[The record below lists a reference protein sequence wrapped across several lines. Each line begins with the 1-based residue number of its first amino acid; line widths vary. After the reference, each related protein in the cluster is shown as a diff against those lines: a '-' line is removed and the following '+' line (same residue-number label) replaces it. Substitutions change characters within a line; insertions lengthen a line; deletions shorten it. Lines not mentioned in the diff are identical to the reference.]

1 MDETRPRT
9 DRTPPG
15 DGDPAGQ
22 GEARPGANGT
32 PLGADETRPGPDRA
46 SRGRL
51 GTPPG
56 ADETPPDTPDTP
68 ASAPAGPPPGVGEP
82 LRPGDPEQLGG
93 HRLLARLGSGGMGQ
107 VYLGRTP
114 GGRLVAVK
122 TVHAHLAGDAHFRAR
137 FRREAAAARAV
148 TGAFTAAVVD
158 ADPDSALPWL
168 ATAYLPGVT
177 LRRTVAVGGPL
188 APAAA
193 LALGGALAEAL
204 RDIHAAGLVHRD
216 LKPSNVLV
224 TGDGPRVIDFGIAR
238 VTDGTHP
245 GLTGTGALIG
255 TPGYMAPEQI
265 AEGTPVTPATDVF
278 ALGAVLAYAASGR
291 APFGAGNAA
300 VLLYRA
306 VHDEPDLDGVPW
318 AAGLRALVA
327 DCLRKEPARRPGPA
341 EILRR
346 TADRAAPLWWRT
358 DPVRTLVG
366 APPQPPTGAPR
377 TPGDKAS
384 GPADPR
390 AQATVPTPDTSTG
403 TPPDPA
409 MNPDPRPAAA
419 TPAATST
426 RPNTDP
432 RIRADTA
439 TRTTTAGGP
448 PSGATPAVPR
458 VPVPL
463 PGERARRLR
472 KLGRR
477 GLLIAGAG
485 GFAGL
490 VAYAAS
496 LPTPDDGPSGPPEWE
511 VRTGGA
517 GPDAPR
523 WTLSAGDGGAVDA
536 LLASGTGVVVHGTRD
551 GYPAVGTV
559 QAHDAAGGRR
569 AWAAKASTS
578 APTAWGVVGGLLT
591 AGDLGTRPL
600 RLRDGRA
607 LPLDPRLPSG
617 PLWFT
622 VSGRTLVGLY
632 EDTGDPAKYLLHA
645 ASLTTGERLWRRTES
660 VRWERA
666 VAFPGGVLLTDP
678 APGAV
683 ARYIGLDD
691 GRNRWTYEEGGRSDG
706 RPGWAVAGAVADDRP
721 ALLDAGGRLVLLDP
735 ARGKRVRERELG
747 LTVSPGTTA
756 FGRVGDAAL
765 LVSGGRLHGIDPA
778 TGALSWGRAT
788 LGLEPN
794 WPRRAGGTRAPV
806 GNGGALVHWSGG
818 RTLECVDPG
827 TGKPRWSAR
836 SVGDGPAA
844 CPPVLVGAVVYAV
857 AGRICEAFRSSDGK
871 PLGSWDTGG
880 TVAELAADR
889 HGWYVRLGRAE
900 VKAYAPART

>member
-1 MDETRPRT
+1 M
-9 DRTPPG
+9 
-15 DGDPAGQ
+15 
-22 GEARPGANGT
+22 
-32 PLGADETRPGPDRA
+32 
-46 SRGRL
+46 
-51 GTPPG
+51 
-56 ADETPPDTPDTP
+56 
-68 ASAPAGPPPGVGEP
+68 
-82 LRPGDPEQLGG
+82 
-93 HRLLARLGSGGMGQ
+93 
-107 VYLGRTP
+107 
-114 GGRLVAVK
+114 
-122 TVHAHLAGDAHFRAR
+122 
-137 FRREAAAARAV
+137 
-148 TGAFTAAVVD
+148 
-158 ADPDSALPWL
+158 
-168 ATAYLPGVT
+168 
-177 LRRTVAVGGPL
+177 
-188 APAAA
+188 

-204 RDIHAAGLVHRD
+204 RAIHAAGLVHRD

-245 GLTGTGALIG
+245 GLTGTGAMIG

-291 APFGAGNAA
+291 APFGAGHAA

-327 DCLRKEPARRPGPA
+327 DCLRKEPARRPDPA

-358 DPVRTLVG
+358 DPVRTQVT
-366 APPQPPTGAPR
+366 APPQPPPSALGTPGHQAGGPVAPPAQAVRPAPDASTAPHPHPADTTATGPR
-377 TPGDKAS
+377 TGTNT
-384 GPADPR
+384 R
-390 AQATVPTPDTSTG
+390 TG
-403 TPPDPA
+403 
-409 MNPDPRPAAA
+409 
-419 TPAATST
+419 
-426 RPNTDP
+426 
-432 RIRADTA
+432 TA

-448 PSGATPAVPR
+448 PSGAAPAVPR
-458 VPVPL
+458 IPVPL
-463 PGERARRLR
+463 PGDRARRLR
-472 KLGRR
+472 TLGRR

-511 VRTGGA
+511 VRSGGA
-517 GPDAPR
+517 GADAPR
-523 WTLSAGDGGAVDA
+523 WTLSAGDGGTVDA
-536 LLASGTGVVVHGTRD
+536 VLASGTGVIVHGTRD
-551 GYPAVGTV
+551 GYPAAGTV

-569 AWAAKASTS
+569 AWAAKASPS

-607 LPLDPRLPSG
+607 LPLDPGLPSD

-632 EDTGDPAKYLLHA
+632 EDTVDPAKYLVHA

-660 VRWERA
+660 VRWEQV

-678 APGAV
+678 APGSV
-683 ARYIGLDD
+683 ARYVGLDD

-706 RPGWAVAGAVADDRP
+706 RPGWAVAGAVADGRP
-721 ALLDAGGRLVLLDP
+721 ALLDAGGRLVLLDV
-735 ARGKRVRERELG
+735 ADGKPVRERQLG

-765 LVSGGRLHGIDPA
+765 LVSGGRLHGVDPV
-778 TGALSWGRAT
+778 TGALSWDRAT

-806 GNGGALVHWSGG
+806 GHGGLLAHWSGG
-818 RTLECVDPG
+818 RTLEGVDLA
-827 TGKPRWSAR
+827 TGERRWAAE
-836 SVGDGPAA
+836 SVGDGPAS

-857 AGRICEAFRSSDGK
+857 AGRICAAFRSSDGR

-889 HGWYVRLGRAE
+889 RGWYVRLGRAQI
-900 VKAYAPART
+900 KSYAPART

>member
-1 MDETRPRT
+1 
-9 DRTPPG
+9 
-15 DGDPAGQ
+15 
-22 GEARPGANGT
+22 
-32 PLGADETRPGPDRA
+32 
-46 SRGRL
+46 
-51 GTPPG
+51 
-56 ADETPPDTPDTP
+56 
-68 ASAPAGPPPGVGEP
+68 
-82 LRPGDPEQLGG
+82 
-93 HRLLARLGSGGMGQ
+93 MGQ
-107 VYLGRTP
+107 VYLGRSP

-158 ADPDSALPWL
+158 ADPDSPLPWL

-188 APAAA
+188 APAAV

-245 GLTGTGALIG
+245 GLTGTGAMIG

-327 DCLRKEPARRPGPA
+327 DCLRKEPARRPAPA

-358 DPVRTLVG
+358 DPVRTLVT
-366 APPQPPTGAPR
+366 APPQPPPPPPG
-377 TPGDKAS
+377 TPGTPGTPGKKEA
-384 GPADPR
+384 GPAAPP
-390 AQATVPTPDTSTG
+390 AQATGQTTGQTPDASTASAPAPGPHPADTTTTS
-403 TPPDPA
+403 
-409 MNPDPRPAAA
+409 
-419 TPAATST
+419 TPAATNTGPRSSPKTSANT
-426 RPNTDP
+426 RTG
-432 RIRADTA
+432 TA
-439 TRTTTAGGP
+439 TRTTTAGAP
-448 PSGATPAVPR
+448 SSGATPAVPR

-463 PGERARRLR
+463 PGDRARRLR
-472 KLGRR
+472 TLGRR

-511 VRTGGA
+511 VRSGGA
-517 GPDAPR
+517 GPDSPR
-523 WTLSAGDGGAVDA
+523 WTLSAGDGGTVDA
-536 LLASGTGVVVHGTRD
+536 VLASGTGVIVHGTRD
-551 GYPAVGTV
+551 VYPAVGTV

-607 LPLDPRLPSG
+607 LPLDPGLPSV

-632 EDTGDPAKYLLHA
+632 EDTADPAKYLVHA

-660 VRWERA
+660 VRWEQV

-678 APGAV
+678 APGSV

-691 GRNRWTYEEGGRSDG
+691 GRNRWTYEEGGRSNG
-706 RPGWAVAGAVADDRP
+706 RPGWAVAGAVADGRP
-721 ALLDAGGRLVLLDP
+721 ALLDAAGRLVLLDVADGEP
-735 ARGKRVRERELG
+735 VRERELG

-765 LVSGGRLHGIDPA
+765 LVSGGRLHGVDPA
-778 TGALSWGRAT
+778 TGALSWDRAT

-806 GNGGALVHWSGG
+806 GHGGLLVHWSGG
-818 RTLECVDPG
+818 RTLECVDPA
-827 TGKPRWSAR
+827 TGKVRWFAE
-836 SVGDGPAA
+836 SVGDGPAS

-857 AGRICEAFRSSDGK
+857 AGRICEAFRNSDGK

-889 HGWYVRLGRAE
+889 RGWYVRLGRAQ
-900 VKAYAPART
+900 VKAYAPRALESP